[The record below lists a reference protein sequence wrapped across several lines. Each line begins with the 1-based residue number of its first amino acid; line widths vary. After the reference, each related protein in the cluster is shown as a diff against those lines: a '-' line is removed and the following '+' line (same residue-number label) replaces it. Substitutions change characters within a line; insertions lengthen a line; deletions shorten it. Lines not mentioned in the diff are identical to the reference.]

1 MRLIDLF
8 SDYIRNKKDLLEYI
22 EKRKDINE
30 RGEFNDENLRKAA
43 QKLQRL
49 KEESPQIYE
58 GMHETLEEY
67 YKRDEGHYVEY
78 PINFLRQILMMF
90 ENHVTVEQVYES
102 YKKGL
107 DHHCRD
113 AYN

>member
-8 SDYIRNKKDLLEYI
+8 SNYIRNKKDLLEYI
-22 EKRKDINE
+22 EERKNINE

-43 QKLQRL
+43 QKLERL
-49 KEESPQIYE
+49 KKEYPDIYN

>member
-8 SDYIRNKKDLLEYI
+8 SHYIRNQKDLLEYI
-22 EKRKDINE
+22 EKRKNINE
-30 RGEFNDENLRKAA
+30 RGEFNDATLKKAA
-43 QKLQRL
+43 QKLERL
-49 KEESPQIYE
+49 KEEYPDIYN

-90 ENHVTVEQVYES
+90 ENHVTVEQVYKS
-102 YKKGL
+102 YTKGL

>member
-8 SDYIRNKKDLLEYI
+8 SDYVRNKKDLLEYI
-22 EKRKDINE
+22 EKRKGINE
-30 RGEFNDENLRKAA
+30 RGEFSDATIKKAA
-43 QKLQRL
+43 QKLEKL
-49 KEESPQIYE
+49 KKEYPEIYD

-67 YKRDEGHYVEY
+67 YRRDEGHYVEY
-78 PINFLRQILMMF
+78 PINFLRQILRMF
-90 ENHVTVEQVYES
+90 ETHETLNQIFES
-102 YKKGL
+102 YKEGL